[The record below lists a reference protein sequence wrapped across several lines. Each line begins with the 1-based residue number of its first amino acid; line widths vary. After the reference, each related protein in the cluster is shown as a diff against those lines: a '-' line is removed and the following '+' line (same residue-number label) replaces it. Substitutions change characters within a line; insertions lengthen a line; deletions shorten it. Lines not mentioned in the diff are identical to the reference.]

1 MAMHVLIVD
10 DNESARAVLRA
21 TCRMLGA
28 VPTACASAEEAQATL
43 PAQPF
48 RLALIDY
55 HMPGTDGVVLA
66 RWLRDAAPRL
76 RLVATTADV
85 TLRSDEA
92 VHPGVFDKVLYKPLN
107 MAAIAAEIA
116 AAGVVAHAG
125 PAGGGAVGGGAA
137 GAGGLQAGV
146 A

>member
-1 MAMHVLIVD
+1 MHVLIVD

-28 VPTACASAEEAQATL
+28 TPTTCASAAEAEAAL
-43 PAQPF
+43 PASPF

-66 RWLRDAAPRL
+66 HRLRAAAPAL

-85 TLRSDEA
+85 TLESTPEID
-92 VHPGVFDKVLYKPLN
+92 PGVFDAVLYKPLN
-107 MAAIAAEIA
+107 MAAIAAQIEA
-116 AAGVVAHAG
+116 AR
-125 PAGGGAVGGGAA
+125 PGAS
-137 GAGGLQAGV
+137 
-146 A
+146 

>member
-1 MAMHVLIVD
+1 VAMHVLIVD
-10 DNESARAVLRA
+10 DNDSARAVLRA

-28 VPTACASAEEAQATL
+28 APTTCASAAEAQATL

-66 RWLRDAAPRL
+66 RWLRGAAPGL

-85 TLRSDEA
+85 TLRSDA
-92 VHPGVFDKVLYKPLN
+92 TMLADVFDKVLYKPLN

-116 AAGVVAHAG
+116 AAS
-125 PAGGGAVGGGAA
+125 AA
-137 GAGGLQAGV
+137 SVPPTPLQAGL